1 MTAPRSR
8 VRSVGFVLVLLLLA
22 LQPLDSRLRHR
33 RGRRARHTDHE
44 LEADDG
50 DDPAAGFGASP
61 FTATAAGGSQE
72 NGAPIVD
79 LAQVVAR
86 LPRGDE
92 SRAGGGGGS
101 GAGDGRGVGARAGAE
116 AEGGAGA
123 GAGVKDP
130 PGMAGATFPEA
141 LPRFSRTQT
150 QTKTQTQTP
159 TTQPARDS
167 ATETTDG
174 VTDATADT
182 GRGLADSE
190 PIDLAQAVTHP
201 QHQLP
206 PPSDDTATPRGRTSS
221 RFVSSLGTVTMFIV
235 PWSGTTTGLFTQSP
249 PSSDVPHT
257 RQKNYFGFRS
267 TPTPRCHG
275 VDLFPFCRNL
285 LPSFF
290 PSFTSP
296 SHPPY
301 SGVQHVPMKNPPV
314 AGAGKSK
321 QGSTD
326 VQRSAGKKT
335 SVDSKKGVLTTVS
348 DGVLNVT
355 TRLSTPK
362 AVR

>member
-33 RGRRARHTDHE
+33 RGRRARHRDHE

-72 NGAPIVD
+72 NGAPIID

-123 GAGVKDP
+123 GAGVRDP
-130 PGMAGATFPEA
+130 PGMAGGTFPEA

-182 GRGLADSE
+182 GRGRADGE

-206 PPSDDTATPRGRTSS
+206 PPSDDTATTRGRTSS
-221 RFVSSLGTVTMFIV
+221 RFVSSLGTVTASFSYDVHSTMEWYYL
-235 PWSGTTTGLFTQSP
+235 PRDSLPNPLPRAMMYPTRAKRTTLDSVLPQPPAATASICSHFAAISYP
-249 PSSDVPHT
+249 PSFLPS
-257 RQKNYFGFRS
+257 
-267 TPTPRCHG
+267 
-275 VDLFPFCRNL
+275 L
-285 LPSFF
+285 LPLTLLTQASSTF
-290 PSFTSP
+290 P
-296 SHPPY
+296 
-301 SGVQHVPMKNPPV
+301 
-314 AGAGKSK
+314 
-321 QGSTD
+321 
-326 VQRSAGKKT
+326 
-335 SVDSKKGVLTTVS
+335 
-348 DGVLNVT
+348 
-355 TRLSTPK
+355 
-362 AVR
+362 

>member
-33 RGRRARHTDHE
+33 RGRRARHRDHE

-72 NGAPIVD
+72 NGPPIID

-123 GAGVKDP
+123 GAGARDP

-182 GRGLADSE
+182 GRGRADSE

-235 PWSGTTTGLFTQSP
+235 PRSGTTYHGTLYPIPSLERCTPHAPKELFWFPFYPNPPLPRRRFVPILPQSLTLLLSFLHFSLP
-249 PSSDVPHT
+249 PSLLRRPA
-257 RQKNYFGFRS
+257 RS
-267 TPTPRCHG
+267 HE
-275 VDLFPFCRNL
+275 
-285 LPSFF
+285 
-290 PSFTSP
+290 
-296 SHPPY
+296 
-301 SGVQHVPMKNPPV
+301 K
-314 AGAGKSK
+314 
-321 QGSTD
+321 
-326 VQRSAGKKT
+326 SAG
-335 SVDSKKGVLTTVS
+335 GWCREIE
-348 DGVLNVT
+348 
-355 TRLSTPK
+355 TRFY
-362 AVR
+362 